1 MLAYSCAEGV
11 LENADRILGKH
22 IAKTGM
28 DYVNNAL
35 RGTLENPERTQKK
48 KLDRESGSAFFRAC
62 RSDSDPHFL
71 LISAADPIRISDRDK
86 SSPNVARHVTTVSAV
101 IGQFNSI
108 QFYLYSV
115 YYNTNCL

>member
-86 SSPNVARHVTTVSAV
+86 SSLRVRLQVSV
-101 IGQFNSI
+101 
-108 QFYLYSV
+108 
-115 YYNTNCL
+115 NTPTALWCTPKLP

>member
-35 RGTLENPERTQKK
+35 RGTLENPERTPEKTG
-48 KLDRESGSAFFRAC
+48 SGVWIGIFSRLPIRFRSAFFAHIGG
-62 RSDSDPHFL
+62 RSD
-71 LISAADPIRISDRDK
+71 
-86 SSPNVARHVTTVSAV
+86 PN
-101 IGQFNSI
+101 IGSGQ
-108 QFYLYSV
+108 V
-115 YYNTNCL
+115 

>member
-35 RGTLENPERTQKK
+35 PGSESVPDSEK

-62 RSDSDPHFL
+62 RSDTDPHFL